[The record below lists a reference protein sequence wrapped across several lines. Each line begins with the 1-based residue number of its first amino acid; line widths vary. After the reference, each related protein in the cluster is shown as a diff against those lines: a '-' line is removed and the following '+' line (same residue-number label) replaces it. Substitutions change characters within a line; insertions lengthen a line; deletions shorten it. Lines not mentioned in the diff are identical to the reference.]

1 MSRPREALIQ
11 AGQGIAQAVAQ
22 GGDVRQ
28 AMGQAVEQAVGQV
41 GQLAGQA
48 PGFQLNPRDF
58 LAARDGG
65 ASVGTIIEARSAT
78 LGEAGEIVS
87 RSFTER
93 GPNGEPL
100 HVISPVVIPKGSTAK
115 VLIPLAILV
124 VLGLVGALGNVVP
137 GVDVLFGVHYWVV
150 LVLAAA
156 FLWWRRSVVMVPE
169 GCKALITKFGKL
181 VHIADPGRVTLF
193 NPWKRVSYIVNTTR
207 EYPFNAPIREAP
219 TQQGVKASVDLFLQF
234 RIENPAE
241 FIFVLGS
248 VSGFQSKLQN
258 AISEVT
264 RSLIYAQRAEEIYDL
279 VGESTLGMLDSLN
292 QQFLPAVR
300 LTDVNITHAEP
311 SSQEYRMDLAAPEM
325 VRVAKE
331 AYTYEYELQLR
342 KEQNEGDLVKE
353 LAGLQETLSA
363 IQAEIASYQARMDTA
378 LERASHQAKAQARQ
392 RLVEAESTAN
402 ANAALLEAQALDIR
416 ALSAA
421 EAPEILDYR
430 FQQDLLDKLESVAAR
445 LPQVVQV
452 GEQTDIDFLALAQQ
466 LVGGKGAALFSP
478 EDMAAIRARLAEI
491 AQRVEQREDEV
502 TALLKRAAD
511 EVATAADPEP
521 AAVPD
526 AVITAI
532 AQAPAEPAR
541 PAAATAAP
549 GAAGSGAFGS
559 AAPGDGAAGSPR
571 AAAGGPDWA
580 DVDAETTIE
589 RPMRL
594 PNPAPP
600 SAPSALP
607 SYERPVPP
615 PPAPGSAVPG
625 PSTPG
630 FPDVS
635 APGSVPGAPAPGPSG
650 GGRPAPPPEPRPLGT
665 PVWPAR
671 QPQGNEEDDA
681 R

>member
-1 MSRPREALIQ
+1 M
-11 AGQGIAQAVAQ
+11 AQAVAQ
-22 GGDVRQ
+22 GGDLRQ
-28 AMGQAVEQAVGQV
+28 AVGQAVGQV
-41 GQLAGQA
+41 AQYAGQGGQYA
-48 PGFQLNPRDF
+48 GQGGQYGGQGGQQGFALNPHDF
-58 LAARDGG
+58 AAARDGG
-65 ASVGTIIEARSAT
+65 VSIGTLIEARTAS
-78 LGEAGEIVS
+78 LNEAGEIVN
-87 RSFTER
+87 RSFAE
-93 GPNGEPL
+93 NGM
-100 HVISPVVIPKGSTAK
+100 HVISPVVIPKSGTAK
-115 VLIPLAILV
+115 VLVPLAVLV
-124 VLGLVGALGNVVP
+124 ALGLIGALGNVIP
-137 GVDVLFGVHYWVV
+137 RTELFFGPHYWAV

-207 EYPFNAPIREAP
+207 EYPFNAPISEAP

-264 RSLIYAQRAEEIYDL
+264 RSLIYAQRAEDIYDL
-279 VGESTLGMLDSLN
+279 VGESTLGMLESLN

-363 IQAEIASYQARMDTA
+363 IQAEIAGYQARMDTA
-378 LERASHQAKAQARQ
+378 LERASHQATAQARQ

-402 ANAALLEAQALDIR
+402 ANSALLQAQALDIR

-430 FQQDLLDKLESVAAR
+430 FQQDLLDKLESVATR

-452 GEQTDIDFLALAQQ
+452 GEQTDIDFLELAQQ
-466 LVGGKGAALFSP
+466 LVGGKGTALFSP
-478 EDMAAIRARLAEI
+478 EDMTAIRSRLGEIGRRVENREAEI
-491 AQRVEQREDEV
+491 A
-502 TALLKRAAD
+502 ALLRKVAEDVSEAPT
-511 EVATAADPEP
+511 VATA
-521 AAVPD
+521 
-526 AVITAI
+526 T
-532 AQAPAEPAR
+532 
-541 PAAATAAP
+541 AAAPVPETP
-549 GAAGSGAFGS
+549 
-559 AAPGDGAAGSPR
+559 
-571 AAAGGPDWA
+571 
-580 DVDAETTIE
+580 AETTAPIPVQKLE
-589 RPMRL
+589 R
-594 PNPAPP
+594 
-600 SAPSALP
+600 
-607 SYERPVPP
+607 E
-615 PPAPGSAVPG
+615 
-625 PSTPG
+625 
-630 FPDVS
+630 
-635 APGSVPGAPAPGPSG
+635 
-650 GGRPAPPPEPRPLGT
+650 
-665 PVWPAR
+665 AR
-671 QPQGNEEDDA
+671 
-681 R
+681 

>member
-28 AMGQAVEQAVGQV
+28 AMGQAMGQV
-41 GQLAGQA
+41 VDQAGQLAGQGR
-48 PGFQLNPRDF
+48 GFALNPHDF
-58 LAARDGG
+58 AAARDGG
-65 ASVGTIIEARSAT
+65 ASVGTLIEARSAS
-78 LGEAGEIVS
+78 LNEAGEIVN
-87 RSFTER
+87 RSFAE
-93 GPNGEPL
+93 NGM
-100 HVISPVVIPKGSTAK
+100 HVISPVVIPKSGTAK
-115 VLIPLAILV
+115 ILIPLGILV
-124 VLGLVGALGNVVP
+124 LLGLIGALGNVVP
-137 GVDVLFGVHYWVV
+137 NVDVVFGPHYWVV
-150 LVLAAA
+150 LILAAV

-169 GCKALITKFGKL
+169 GCKALITQFGKL

-207 EYPFNAPIREAP
+207 EYPFNAPISEAP

-279 VGESTLGMLDSLN
+279 VGESTLGMLESLN

-342 KEQNEGDLVKE
+342 KEQNEGDLIKE

-363 IQAEIASYQARMDTA
+363 IQAEIAGYQARMDTA
-378 LERASHQAKAQARQ
+378 LERATHQATAQARQ

-430 FQQDLLDKLESVAAR
+430 FQQDLLTKLESVAHR

-452 GEQTDIDFLALAQQ
+452 GEHTDIDFLALAQQ
-466 LVGGKGAALFSP
+466 LVGGKDAALFSA
-478 EDMAAIRARLAEI
+478 EDMAAIRSRLDEIGARVRDREAEI
-491 AQRVEQREDEV
+491 AALLHKAAADVEQPP
-502 TALLKRAAD
+502 
-511 EVATAADPEP
+511 ATPEP
-521 AAVPD
+521 DSELERTV
-526 AVITAI
+526 
-532 AQAPAEPAR
+532 ER
-541 PAAATAAP
+541 LLP
-549 GAAGSGAFGS
+549 GGQQHGQAGS
-559 AAPGDGAAGSPR
+559 
-571 AAAGGPDWA
+571 
-580 DVDAETTIE
+580 EI
-589 RPMRL
+589 
-594 PNPAPP
+594 
-600 SAPSALP
+600 
-607 SYERPVPP
+607 
-615 PPAPGSAVPG
+615 
-625 PSTPG
+625 
-630 FPDVS
+630 
-635 APGSVPGAPAPGPSG
+635 
-650 GGRPAPPPEPRPLGT
+650 
-665 PVWPAR
+665 
-671 QPQGNEEDDA
+671 
-681 R
+681 

>member
-28 AMGQAVEQAVGQV
+28 AMGQAMGQAVGQA
-41 GQLAGQA
+41 GQLVQGQGQG
-48 PGFQLNPRDF
+48 PGGFALNPHDF
-58 LAARDGG
+58 AAARDGG
-65 ASVGTIIEARSAT
+65 ASVGTLIEARTAS
-78 LGEAGEIVS
+78 LNEAGEIVN
-87 RSFTER
+87 RSFAE
-93 GPNGEPL
+93 NGM

-115 VLIPLAILV
+115 VVIPLGILV
-124 VLGLVGALGNVVP
+124 VLGLIGALGNIVP
-137 GVDVLFGVHYWVV
+137 GSDLFFGPHYWVV

-264 RSLIYAQRAEEIYDL
+264 RSLIYAQRAEDIYDL
-279 VGESTLGMLDSLN
+279 VGESTLGMLESLN

-363 IQAEIASYQARMDTA
+363 IQAEIAGYQARMDTA
-378 LERASHQAKAQARQ
+378 LERASHQATAQARQ

-430 FQQDLLDKLESVAAR
+430 FQQDLLTKLESVATR

-466 LVGGKGAALFSP
+466 LVGGKGAVLFTA
-478 EDMAAIRARLAEI
+478 EDMAAIRARLDEI
-491 AQRVEQREDEV
+491 AARVSGRENEIS
-502 TALLKRAAD
+502 ALLKKAAAD
-511 EVATAADPEP
+511 VAEPPATPEP
-521 AAVPD
+521 D
-526 AVITAI
+526 HDL
-532 AQAPAEPAR
+532 E
-541 PAAATAAP
+541 ATVERLLP
-549 GAAGSGAFGS
+549 GKG
-559 AAPGDGAAGSPR
+559 
-571 AAAGGPDWA
+571 
-580 DVDAETTIE
+580 EI
-589 RPMRL
+589 
-594 PNPAPP
+594 
-600 SAPSALP
+600 
-607 SYERPVPP
+607 
-615 PPAPGSAVPG
+615 
-625 PSTPG
+625 
-630 FPDVS
+630 
-635 APGSVPGAPAPGPSG
+635 
-650 GGRPAPPPEPRPLGT
+650 
-665 PVWPAR
+665 
-671 QPQGNEEDDA
+671 
-681 R
+681 

>member
-1 MSRPREALIQ
+1 M
-11 AGQGIAQAVAQ
+11 AQAVAQ
-22 GGDVRQ
+22 GGDLRQ
-28 AMGQAVEQAVGQV
+28 AVGQAVGQV
-41 GQLAGQA
+41 AQYAGQGGQYTGQGGQYGGQGGQQ
-48 PGFQLNPRDF
+48 GFALNPHDF
-58 LAARDGG
+58 AAARDGG
-65 ASVGTIIEARSAT
+65 VSIGTLIEARTAS
-78 LGEAGEIVS
+78 LNEAGEIVN
-87 RSFTER
+87 RSFAE
-93 GPNGEPL
+93 NGM
-100 HVISPVVIPKGSTAK
+100 HVISPVVIPKSGTAK
-115 VLIPLAILV
+115 VLVPLAVLV
-124 VLGLVGALGNVVP
+124 ALGLIGALGNVIP
-137 GVDVLFGVHYWVV
+137 RTELFFGPHYWAV

-207 EYPFNAPIREAP
+207 EYPFNAPISEAP

-264 RSLIYAQRAEEIYDL
+264 RSLIYAQRAEDIYDL
-279 VGESTLGMLDSLN
+279 VGESTLGMLESLN

-363 IQAEIASYQARMDTA
+363 IQAEIAGYQARMDTA
-378 LERASHQAKAQARQ
+378 LERASHQATAQARQ

-402 ANAALLEAQALDIR
+402 ANSALLQAQALDIR

-430 FQQDLLDKLESVAAR
+430 FQQDLLDKLESVATR

-452 GEQTDIDFLALAQQ
+452 GEQTDIDFLELAQQ
-466 LVGGKGAALFSP
+466 LVGGKGTALFSP
-478 EDMAAIRARLAEI
+478 EDMTAIRSRLGEIGRRVENREAEI
-491 AQRVEQREDEV
+491 A
-502 TALLKRAAD
+502 ALLRKVAEDVSEAPT
-511 EVATAADPEP
+511 VATATAPVPETP
-521 AAVPD
+521 
-526 AVITAI
+526 
-532 AQAPAEPAR
+532 
-541 PAAATAAP
+541 
-549 GAAGSGAFGS
+549 
-559 AAPGDGAAGSPR
+559 
-571 AAAGGPDWA
+571 
-580 DVDAETTIE
+580 AETTAPIPVQKLE
-589 RPMRL
+589 R
-594 PNPAPP
+594 
-600 SAPSALP
+600 
-607 SYERPVPP
+607 E
-615 PPAPGSAVPG
+615 
-625 PSTPG
+625 
-630 FPDVS
+630 
-635 APGSVPGAPAPGPSG
+635 
-650 GGRPAPPPEPRPLGT
+650 
-665 PVWPAR
+665 AR
-671 QPQGNEEDDA
+671 
-681 R
+681 

>member
-1 MSRPREALIQ
+1 MSRPREALRQ
-11 AGQGIAQAVAQ
+11 AGQGIAQAMAQ

-28 AMGQAVEQAVGQV
+28 AMGQAAEQFAGQMGPQG
-41 GQLAGQA
+41 GQGQA
-48 PGFQLNPRDF
+48 PGFVLNPHDF
-58 LAARDGG
+58 AAARDGG
-65 ASVGTIIEARSAT
+65 ASIGTLIEARTAS
-78 LGEAGEIVS
+78 LNEAGEIVN
-87 RSFTER
+87 RSFTD
-93 GPNGEPL
+93 NGM

-115 VLIPLAILV
+115 VLVPLVILV
-124 VLGLVGALGNVVP
+124 ALGLIGALGNVIP
-137 GVDVLFGVHYWVV
+137 NTDLIFGPHYWFV
-150 LVLAAA
+150 LVLAAV

-207 EYPFNAPIREAP
+207 EYPFNAPISEAP

-279 VGESTLGMLDSLN
+279 VGESTLGMLESLN

-331 AYTYEYELQLR
+331 AYTYEYELNLR
-342 KEQNEGDLVKE
+342 KEQNEGDLIKE

-363 IQAEIASYQARMDTA
+363 IQAEIAGYQARMDTA
-378 LERASHQAKAQARQ
+378 LERATHQATAQARQ

-430 FQQDLLDKLESVAAR
+430 FQQDLLTKLESVSTR

-466 LVGGKGAALFSP
+466 LVGGEGAVLFSP
-478 EDMAAIRARLAEI
+478 EDMAAIRSRLDEIGARVAG
-491 AQRVEQREDEV
+491 REDEIV
-502 TALLKRAAD
+502 ALLKKAAAD
-511 EVATAADPEP
+511 VGETVETPEPDPELDQT
-521 AAVPD
+521 V
-526 AVITAI
+526 
-532 AQAPAEPAR
+532 
-541 PAAATAAP
+541 
-549 GAAGSGAFGS
+549 
-559 AAPGDGAAGSPR
+559 
-571 AAAGGPDWA
+571 
-580 DVDAETTIE
+580 E
-589 RPMRL
+589 RLL
-594 PNPAPP
+594 P
-600 SAPSALP
+600 
-607 SYERPVPP
+607 
-615 PPAPGSAVPG
+615 
-625 PSTPG
+625 
-630 FPDVS
+630 
-635 APGSVPGAPAPGPSG
+635 
-650 GGRPAPPPEPRPLGT
+650 GGRA
-665 PVWPAR
+665 
-671 QPQGNEEDDA
+671 QGSELL
-681 R
+681 

>member
-11 AGQGIAQAVAQ
+11 AGQNLAQTVAQ
-22 GGDVRQ
+22 GGNIR
-28 AMGQAVEQAVGQV
+28 QAVEQAVGQA
-41 GQLAGQA
+41 GQLAEQA
-48 PGFQLNPRDF
+48 PGFHLNPRDF
-58 LAARDGG
+58 AAARDGG
-65 ASVGTIIEARSAT
+65 VSVGTIIEARSAS
-78 LGEAGEIVS
+78 LNEAGEIVN

-93 GPNGEPL
+93 GGAGEPL
-100 HVISPVVIPKGSTAK
+100 HVISPVVIPKSGTAK

-124 VLGLVGALGNVVP
+124 LLGLVGLLVSGLA
-137 GVDVLFGVHYWVV
+137 DIRVLFGPHYWAV
-150 LVLAAA
+150 LLLAAV

-181 VHIADPGRVTLF
+181 VQIADPGRVTLF

-264 RSLIYAQRAEEIYDL
+264 RSLIYAQRAEDIYDL
-279 VGESTLGMLDSLN
+279 VGESTLGMLENLN

-363 IQAEIASYQARMDTA
+363 IQAEIAGYQARMDTA

-392 RLVEAESTAN
+392 RLVEAESNAN

-430 FQQDLLDKLESVAAR
+430 FQQDLLVKLESVATR

-452 GEQTDIDFLALAQQ
+452 GEHTDIDFLALAQE
-466 LVGGKGAALFSP
+466 LIGAKSQALFSP
-478 EDMAAIRARLAEI
+478 EDMAAIRGRLTEI
-491 AQRVEQREDEV
+491 GRRVEGRELEIS
-502 TALLKRAAD
+502 TLLKRTAD
-511 EVATAADPEP
+511 EVADVSP
-521 AAVPD
+521 AIPD
-526 AVITAI
+526 AEATVERPLP
-532 AQAPAEPAR
+532 AQ
-541 PAAATAAP
+541 
-549 GAAGSGAFGS
+549 GAF
-559 AAPGDGAAGSPR
+559 
-571 AAAGGPDWA
+571 
-580 DVDAETTIE
+580 
-589 RPMRL
+589 
-594 PNPAPP
+594 PA
-600 SAPSALP
+600 
-607 SYERPVPP
+607 
-615 PPAPGSAVPG
+615 
-625 PSTPG
+625 
-630 FPDVS
+630 VS
-635 APGSVPGAPAPGPSG
+635 EGEV
-650 GGRPAPPPEPRPLGT
+650 R
-665 PVWPAR
+665 
-671 QPQGNEEDDA
+671 
-681 R
+681 

>member
-1 MSRPREALIQ
+1 MSRPREALVQ
-11 AGQGIAQAVAQ
+11 AGQGVAQAVMQ
-22 GGDVRQ
+22 GGDFRQ
-28 AMGQAVEQAVGQV
+28 AAGQVAGQLMSQAGQAG
-41 GQLAGQA
+41 GQA
-48 PGFQLNPRDF
+48 PGFALNPHDF
-58 LAARDGG
+58 AAARDGG
-65 ASVGTIIEARSAT
+65 ASVGTLIEARTAS
-78 LGEAGEIVS
+78 LNEAGEIIN
-87 RSFTER
+87 RSFAE
-93 GPNGEPL
+93 NGM

-115 VLIPLAILV
+115 VVVPLGILV
-124 VLGLVGALGNVVP
+124 VLGLIGALGNVIP
-137 GVDVLFGVHYWVV
+137 RTELLFGPHYWVV

-181 VHIADPGRVTLF
+181 VHIADPGRVTLI

-264 RSLIYAQRAEEIYDL
+264 RSLIYAQRAEDIYDL
-279 VGESTLGMLDSLN
+279 VGESTLGMLESLN

-353 LAGLQETLSA
+353 LAGLHETLSA
-363 IQAEIASYQARMDTA
+363 IQAEIAGYQARMDTALERASHQARMDTA

-402 ANAALLEAQALDIR
+402 ANSALLEAQALDIR

-430 FQQDLLDKLESVAAR
+430 FQQDLLDKLESVSSR

-452 GEQTDIDFLALAQQ
+452 GERTDIDFLELAQQ
-466 LVGGKGAALFSP
+466 LVGGRGAALFSA
-478 EDMAAIRARLAEI
+478 EDMAAIRGRLSAIGERVRVREAEI
-491 AQRVEQREDEV
+491 A
-502 TALLKRAAD
+502 ALLGRA
-511 EVATAADPEP
+511 
-521 AAVPD
+521 
-526 AVITAI
+526 
-532 AQAPAEPAR
+532 
-541 PAAATAAP
+541 
-549 GAAGSGAFGS
+549 
-559 AAPGDGAAGSPR
+559 
-571 AAAGGPDWA
+571 A
-580 DVDAETTIE
+580 DVDA
-589 RPMRL
+589 
-594 PNPAPP
+594 
-600 SAPSALP
+600 
-607 SYERPVPP
+607 
-615 PPAPGSAVPG
+615 SAVAPV
-625 PSTPG
+625 TV
-630 FPDVS
+630 DVMTE
-635 APGSVPGAPAPGPSG
+635 GEV
-650 GGRPAPPPEPRPLGT
+650 R
-665 PVWPAR
+665 
-671 QPQGNEEDDA
+671 
-681 R
+681 

>member
-22 GGDVRQ
+22 GGDVRH
-28 AMGQAVEQAVGQV
+28 AMGQAVGQV
-41 GQLAGQA
+41 MDQAGNLAGQA
-48 PGFQLNPRDF
+48 PGFRLNPYDF
-58 LAARDGG
+58 AAARDGG
-65 ASVGTIIEARSAT
+65 ASVGTLIEARSAS
-78 LGEAGEIVS
+78 LNEAGEIVN
-87 RSFTER
+87 RSFAE
-93 GPNGEPL
+93 NGM

-115 VLIPLAILV
+115 MVVPLGILV
-124 VLGLVGALGNVVP
+124 LLGLIGALGNIIPSSDVV
-137 GVDVLFGVHYWVV
+137 FGPHYWVV

-169 GCKALITKFGKL
+169 GCKALITQFGKL
-181 VHIADPGRVTLF
+181 VQIADPGRVTLF

-207 EYPFNAPIREAP
+207 EYPFNAPISEAP

-264 RSLIYAQRAEEIYDL
+264 RSLIYAQRAEDIYDL
-279 VGESTLGMLDSLN
+279 VGESTLGMLESLN

-363 IQAEIASYQARMDTA
+363 IQAEIAGYQARMDTA
-378 LERASHQAKAQARQ
+378 LERASHQATAQARQ

-430 FQQDLLDKLESVAAR
+430 FQQDLLNKLESVATR

-466 LVGGKGAALFSP
+466 LVGGKDAVLFSP
-478 EDMAAIRARLAEI
+478 EDMAAIRSRLDEI
-491 AQRVEQREDEV
+491 ATRVREREDEIG
-502 TALLKRAAD
+502 ALLER
-511 EVATAADPEP
+511 TAADVTQPPVTPEP
-521 AAVPD
+521 DSELDSTV
-526 AVITAI
+526 
-532 AQAPAEPAR
+532 ER
-541 PAAATAAP
+541 LLP
-549 GAAGSGAFGS
+549 GG
-559 AAPGDGAAGSPR
+559 R
-571 AAAGGPDWA
+571 HH
-580 DVDAETTIE
+580 V
-589 RPMRL
+589 
-594 PNPAPP
+594 N
-600 SAPSALP
+600 
-607 SYERPVPP
+607 
-615 PPAPGSAVPG
+615 PGS
-625 PSTPG
+625 
-630 FPDVS
+630 
-635 APGSVPGAPAPGPSG
+635 
-650 GGRPAPPPEPRPLGT
+650 EI
-665 PVWPAR
+665 
-671 QPQGNEEDDA
+671 
-681 R
+681 

>member
-1 MSRPREALIQ
+1 MSRPREALRQ
-11 AGQGIAQAVAQ
+11 AGHGIAQAVVQ
-22 GGDVRQ
+22 GGDLR
-28 AMGQAVEQAVGQV
+28 QAVGQAV
-41 GQLAGQA
+41 GQAAQFAGHDGQ
-48 PGFQLNPRDF
+48 PGFTLNPHDF
-58 LAARDGG
+58 AAARDGG
-65 ASVGTIIEARSAT
+65 VSVGTLIEARSAS
-78 LGEAGEIVS
+78 LNEAGEIVN
-87 RSFTER
+87 RSFAE
-93 GPNGEPL
+93 NGM
-100 HVISPVVIPKGSTAK
+100 HVISPVVIPKSGTAK
-115 VLIPLAILV
+115 VLVPLGVLV
-124 VLGLVGALGNVVP
+124 ALGLIGALGNVIP
-137 GVDVLFGVHYWVV
+137 RTELFFGPHYWAV

-264 RSLIYAQRAEEIYDL
+264 RSLIYAQRAEDIYDL
-279 VGESTLGMLDSLN
+279 VGESTLGMLESLN

-363 IQAEIASYQARMDTA
+363 IQAEIAGYQARMDTA

-402 ANAALLEAQALDIR
+402 ANSALLQAQALDIR

-430 FQQDLLDKLESVAAR
+430 FQQDLLDKLESVATR

-466 LVGGKGAALFSP
+466 LVGGKAAALFSA
-478 EDMAAIRARLAEI
+478 EDMAAIRSRLGEIGRRVQGREAEI
-491 AQRVEQREDEV
+491 A
-502 TALLKRAAD
+502 ALLRK
-511 EVATAADPEP
+511 VAEDVSE
-521 AAVPD
+521 
-526 AVITAI
+526 
-532 AQAPAEPAR
+532 APVGE
-541 PAAATAAP
+541 
-549 GAAGSGAFGS
+549 AGVNR
-559 AAPGDGAAGSPR
+559 PR
-571 AAAGGPDWA
+571 AAETPATAPPAPATAVPAAGPSPGETP
-580 DVDAETTIE
+580 AETTAPIPVSKLE
-589 RPMRL
+589 R
-594 PNPAPP
+594 
-600 SAPSALP
+600 
-607 SYERPVPP
+607 E
-615 PPAPGSAVPG
+615 
-625 PSTPG
+625 
-630 FPDVS
+630 
-635 APGSVPGAPAPGPSG
+635 
-650 GGRPAPPPEPRPLGT
+650 
-665 PVWPAR
+665 AR
-671 QPQGNEEDDA
+671 
-681 R
+681 

>member
-11 AGQGIAQAVAQ
+11 AGQGLAQAVVQ
-22 GGDVRQ
+22 GGDIR
-28 AMGQAVEQAVGQV
+28 QAVGQAV
-41 GQLAGQA
+41 GDLGQQA
-48 PGFQLNPRDF
+48 KGFTLDAHDF
-58 LAARDGG
+58 AAARDGSV
-65 ASVGTIIEARSAT
+65 SVGTLIEARTAS
-78 LGEAGEIVS
+78 LNEAGEIVN
-87 RSFTER
+87 RSFSE
-93 GPNGEPL
+93 NGM
-100 HVISPVVIPKGSTAK
+100 HVISPVVIPKSGTAK

-124 VLGLVGALGNVVP
+124 VLGLIGALGGIIP
-137 GVDVLFGVHYWVV
+137 GVEVIFGIHYWVV
-150 LVLAAA
+150 LVLAAV

-181 VHIADPGRVTLF
+181 VQIAEPGRVTLF

-207 EYPFNAPIREAP
+207 EYPFNAPISEAP

-279 VGESTLGMLDSLN
+279 VGESTLGMLDNLN

-342 KEQNEGDLVKE
+342 KEQNEGDLIKE

-363 IQAEIASYQARMDTA
+363 IQAEIAGHQARMDTA

-392 RLVEAESTAN
+392 RLVEAESGAN

-430 FQQDLLDKLESVAAR
+430 FQQDLLDKLESVSTR
-445 LPQVVQV
+445 LPQVVQI
-452 GEQTDIDFLALAQQ
+452 GEETDIDFLALAQQ
-466 LVGGKGAALFSP
+466 LVGGKGAVLFSP
-478 EDMAAIRARLAEI
+478 EDMAAIRARLGAIGERVEGRSAEI
-491 AQRVEQREDEV
+491 D
-502 TALLKRAAD
+502 ALLKRVTAEVTAEPEMED
-511 EVATAADPEP
+511 EV
-521 AAVPD
+521 
-526 AVITAI
+526 
-532 AQAPAEPAR
+532 R
-541 PAAATAAP
+541 
-549 GAAGSGAFGS
+549 
-559 AAPGDGAAGSPR
+559 
-571 AAAGGPDWA
+571 
-580 DVDAETTIE
+580 
-589 RPMRL
+589 
-594 PNPAPP
+594 
-600 SAPSALP
+600 
-607 SYERPVPP
+607 
-615 PPAPGSAVPG
+615 
-625 PSTPG
+625 
-630 FPDVS
+630 
-635 APGSVPGAPAPGPSG
+635 
-650 GGRPAPPPEPRPLGT
+650 
-665 PVWPAR
+665 
-671 QPQGNEEDDA
+671 
-681 R
+681 

>member
-11 AGQGIAQAVAQ
+11 AGRGMAQAVAQ

-28 AMGQAVEQAVGQV
+28 AMGQAAGQV
-41 GQLAGQA
+41 LDQAGQLAGQA
-48 PGFQLNPRDF
+48 PGFRLNPHDF
-58 LAARDGG
+58 AAARDGG
-65 ASVGTIIEARSAT
+65 ASVGTLIEAKSAS
-78 LGEAGEIVS
+78 LNEAGEIVN
-87 RSFTER
+87 RSFAE
-93 GPNGEPL
+93 NGM

-115 VLIPLAILV
+115 VIVPLGILV
-124 VLGLVGALGNVVP
+124 VLGLIGALGNIVP
-137 GVDVLFGVHYWVV
+137 NAEVIFGPHYWIV
-150 LVLAAA
+150 LVLAAG

-169 GCKALITKFGKL
+169 GCKALITQFGKL

-207 EYPFNAPIREAP
+207 EYPFNAPISEAP

-279 VGESTLGMLDSLN
+279 VGESTLGMLESLN

-363 IQAEIASYQARMDTA
+363 IQAEIAGYQARMDTA
-378 LERASHQAKAQARQ
+378 LERASHQATAQARQ

-430 FQQDLLDKLESVAAR
+430 FQQDLLAKLESVATR

-466 LVGGKGAALFSP
+466 LVGGKDAVLFSA
-478 EDMAAIRARLAEI
+478 EDMAAIRGRLDEI
-491 AQRVEQREDEV
+491 ATRVRGRENEIA
-502 TALLKRAAD
+502 ALLQKAAAD
-511 EVATAADPEP
+511 VEEP
-521 AAVPD
+521 PQV
-526 AVITAI
+526 
-532 AQAPAEPAR
+532 
-541 PAAATAAP
+541 PAAATEPDNLLERTVERLLP
-549 GAAGSGAFGS
+549 GKG
-559 AAPGDGAAGSPR
+559 
-571 AAAGGPDWA
+571 
-580 DVDAETTIE
+580 EI
-589 RPMRL
+589 
-594 PNPAPP
+594 
-600 SAPSALP
+600 
-607 SYERPVPP
+607 
-615 PPAPGSAVPG
+615 
-625 PSTPG
+625 
-630 FPDVS
+630 
-635 APGSVPGAPAPGPSG
+635 
-650 GGRPAPPPEPRPLGT
+650 
-665 PVWPAR
+665 
-671 QPQGNEEDDA
+671 
-681 R
+681 